1 MLAGSSRS
9 GGEEEEDTKGGRLS
23 EVEASLRAASLVV
36 AAGKDLLS
44 SEAAARGTGAAHLK
58 ATAVVNAAVG
68 AFNSGMGAK
77 PSSGIFGGGGGDDD
91 DLSHSDAPPL
101 GMEGYG
107 GGLSSYRP
115 SGIGGSGGNGS
126 SRGVGATG
134 LSWKD
139 QEEKRHK
146 EMVRVVGVIIEFVLS
161 AVKFHLRHSC
171 LLACFFLSSMSH
183 ARRSNRCRR
192 RTTRSGHTAAHT
204 KRGKFRAVKCMAR
217 PATAG
222 RPRWGRCW
230 AYLLPR
236 RPSRLQVAALPCTTT
251 TTTTTTNILKDAAA
265 TAMKATTTTTTTAMS
280 NCSNAA
286 LMAQNVANTR
296 DLGHGHHVEEAK
308 HESTAMPHGRSGGH
322 YQRERRKLQM
332 RCLL

>member
-1 MLAGSSRS
+1 MLAGSSSSS
-9 GGEEEEDTKGGRLS
+9 GEEEDTKGGRLS
-23 EVEASLRAASLVV
+23 EVEASIRAASLVV

-77 PSSGIFGGGGGDDD
+77 PSSGIFGGGDDD

-146 EMVRVVGVIIEFVLS
+146 EMVR
-161 AVKFHLRHSC
+161 
-171 LLACFFLSSMSH
+171 
-183 ARRSNRCRR
+183 
-192 RTTRSGHTAAHT
+192 
-204 KRGKFRAVKCMAR
+204 
-217 PATAG
+217 
-222 RPRWGRCW
+222 
-230 AYLLPR
+230 
-236 RPSRLQVAALPCTTT
+236 
-251 TTTTTTNILKDAAA
+251 
-265 TAMKATTTTTTTAMS
+265 
-280 NCSNAA
+280 
-286 LMAQNVANTR
+286 R
-296 DLGHGHHVEEAK
+296 DH
-308 HESTAMPHGRSGGH
+308 
-322 YQRERRKLQM
+322 
-332 RCLL
+332 